1 MALSTKST
9 IRDLIANPEAKAIL
23 EKHLPGASRHPDLP
37 QALYM
42 SLREV
47 MYYPEAASAGVT
59 KEKLEA
65 IDADLQGL
73 ATA

>member
-1 MALSTKST
+1 MSLSTRST
-9 IRDLIANPEAKAIL
+9 IRDLIANPDAKAIL

-47 MYYPEAASAGVT
+47 MYYPEAAQAGLT

-65 IDADLQGL
+65 IDADLQML
-73 ATA
+73 A

>member
-1 MALSTKST
+1 MPLSTKST
-9 IRDLIANPEAKAIL
+9 IRDLIANPDAKAIL

-65 IDADLQGL
+65 IDADLQVLG
-73 ATA
+73 

>member
-1 MALSTKST
+1 MSLSTRST
-9 IRDLIANPEAKAIL
+9 IRDLIANPDAKAIL

-47 MYYPEAASAGVT
+47 MYYPEAAAAGVT

-65 IDADLQGL
+65 IDADLQRL
-73 ATA
+73 ASA

>member
-1 MALSTKST
+1 MSLSSKSP
-9 IRDLIANPEAKAIL
+9 IRDLITNPEAKAIL

-47 MYYPEAASAGVT
+47 MYYPEAASAGLT

-73 ATA
+73 AAA

>member
-1 MALSTKST
+1 MPLSTKST
-9 IRDLIANPEAKAIL
+9 IRDLIANPQAKSIL

-47 MYYPEAASAGVT
+47 MYYPEAAAAGVT

-65 IDADLQGL
+65 IDADLQAL

>member
-1 MALSTKST
+1 MPLSTKSP
-9 IRDLIANPEAKAIL
+9 IRELISNPDAKAIL

-47 MYYPEAASAGVT
+47 MYYPEAASAGLT

-65 IDADLQGL
+65 IEADLQAL
-73 ATA
+73 A

>member
-1 MALSTKST
+1 MPLSTKST

-65 IDADLQGL
+65 IDADLLRLG
-73 ATA
+73 

>member
-1 MALSTKST
+1 MPLSTKSA
-9 IRDLIANPEAKAIL
+9 IRDLIANAQAKAVL
-23 EKHLPGASRHPDLP
+23 KKHLPGASRHPDLP

-47 MYYPEAASAGVT
+47 MYYPEAASAGLT

-65 IDADLQGL
+65 IDADLQAL

>member
-1 MALSTKST
+1 MPLSTKST
-9 IRDLIANPEAKAIL
+9 IRDLLANPEAKAIL
-23 EKHLPGASRHPDLP
+23 EKHLPNASRHPDLP

-47 MYYPEAASAGVT
+47 MYYPESASVGVT

-65 IDADLQGL
+65 IDADLQALG
-73 ATA
+73 